1 MVTWRRAGKE
11 RNWKNGLEKP
21 GREMRMCRKT
31 VAMGERRSISEAF
44 EWYHQLDLRIGEGE
58 ESRITPSL
66 KVWQ

>member
-1 MVTWRRAGKE
+1 MEKS
-11 RNWKNGLEKP
+11 WKGEKLENGLEKP

-44 EWYHQLDLRIGEGE
+44 EWYHQLDLRTGEGE

>member
-1 MVTWRRAGKE
+1 MEKS
-11 RNWKNGLEKP
+11 WKGEKLENGLEKP